1 MRTQR
6 IIRKIR
12 NGEVYEDTYTLRV
25 VGGGIST
32 SIPKKVV
39 ERKARELGI
48 SVEEFI
54 REYEV
59 QMFYNDFGE
68 IDGAF
73 RFVKKEERK

>member
-1 MRTQR
+1 MKTQKL
-6 IIRKIR
+6 IRKIR

-54 REYEV
+54 RDYEV
-59 QMFYNDFGE
+59 QILYDDFKE
-68 IDGAF
+68 IDGVF
-73 RFVKKEERK
+73 RFVKKEER